1 MLTNPVREWRHCR
14 IVGKQA
20 WRARAPASLAVRARQ
35 IVARLRANDLPNNA
49 SRSPSRTQLQAIN
62 IFTRL
67 NYSGLSIEFARS
79 MSHPSPQL
87 PTDSTTPR
95 LLEGW
100 PDWSILIVDDEPGM
114 RNFLVKTLVP
124 RCRTVLSAGSAEE
137 GAEFLQ
143 AQHVDLVILD
153 ISLPGQSGVGW
164 LKTLREGG
172 YRGHVILITAFADLE
187 TAIEALRAGASDF
200 ILKPFR
206 VPQILN
212 AIKHCFEASRLQ
224 RENYVLKHT
233 LSWKTGG
240 ATGLVGGSA
249 TLRALRESLPRVAA
263 VDSTV
268 LLQGESGTGKE
279 LVARALHA
287 MSPRA
292 AGPFVPVNCA
302 SMSAELMEST
312 LFGHAKGAFTGAVS
326 ARDGLFYYAQ
336 GGTLF
341 LDEVAELP
349 LPLQAALL
357 RAVEDLRIRPVGSTQ
372 LIPVNVRIMAAT
384 NRSLLQ
390 EVAAGRFRKDL
401 YYRLQVVDMTLA
413 PLREHKEDIADL
425 VQHFIRH
432 LAPGMG
438 VAPLAITPAQMDY
451 LMQYHW
457 PGNARE
463 LRNLVERS
471 LILGELNVS
480 ALYGAAPAAVQGATP
495 AATNLQILEKQHIQ
509 AVLDSVQGDKTRAAE
524 LLGISRRTL
533 ERRCAEW
540 ATA

>member
-1 MLTNPVREWRHCR
+1 MP
-14 IVGKQA
+14 
-20 WRARAPASLAVRARQ
+20 RA
-35 IVARLRANDLPNNA
+35 
-49 SRSPSRTQLQAIN
+49 
-62 IFTRL
+62 
-67 NYSGLSIEFARS
+67 
-79 MSHPSPQL
+79 M
-87 PTDSTTPR
+87 
-95 LLEGW
+95 EGW
-100 PDWSILIVDDEPGM
+100 PNWSILIVDDEPGM

-124 RCRTVLSAGSAEE
+124 RCHSVMSAGSAEE
-137 GAEFLQ
+137 GAEFVR
-143 AQHVDLVILD
+143 AQHVDLIILD
-153 ISLPGQSGVGW
+153 ISLPGQSGLNW

-172 YRGHVILITAFADLE
+172 YRGHVILITAFADLD

-224 RENYVLKHT
+224 RENYVLRHT
-233 LSWKTGG
+233 LSWRTGES
-240 ATGLVGGSA
+240 AGLIGNSPQM
-249 TLRALRESLPRVAA
+249 RALRESLPRLAS

-292 AGPFVPVNCA
+292 TGPFVPVNCA
-302 SMSAELMEST
+302 AMSPELMEST
-312 LFGHAKGAFTGAVS
+312 LFGHAKGAFTGAAS
-326 ARDGLFYYAQ
+326 ARDGLFFYAQ

-341 LDEVAELP
+341 LDEVAELA

-372 LIPVNVRIMAAT
+372 LIPVNVRIIAAT
-384 NRSLLQ
+384 NRSLAQ
-390 EVAAGRFRKDL
+390 EVACGRFRKDL
-401 YYRLQVVDMTLA
+401 YYRLQVVDMALA
-413 PLREHKEDIADL
+413 PLREHKEDIPEL
-425 VQHFIRH
+425 VQHFMAH

-438 VAPLAITPAQMDY
+438 VEPLKISPEQMDY

-480 ALYGAAPAAVQGATP
+480 ALYGAAPVPAQGAAP
-495 AATNLQILEKQHIQ
+495 VATNLQALEKQHIQ
-509 AVLDSVQGDKTRAAE
+509 SVLDSVQGDKLRAAE

-540 ATA
+540 AST